1 MPVELKMPA
10 LSPTMEEGTL
20 AKWLVKEG
28 DAVKSGDILAEIET
42 DKATMEFE
50 AVDEGTIAKI
60 LVAEGTD
67 EVKVGTVIA
76 LIAADGEDVSPSP
89 SRGEGQR
96 SEATQGEGTA
106 PAPSPSAADAASP
119 SPLQGE
125 GKVEMPSDQKTE
137 ASPIESGTK
146 QPAESAA
153 HALVAA
159 AERNREAP
167 EVPEG
172 TETFRQTVREA
183 LRDAMAEE
191 MRSDDRVFVM
201 GEEVA
206 EYQGAY
212 KVTQGLLDEFGPK
225 RVIDTPIT
233 EYGFA
238 GVGTGAAMG
247 GLRPIIEFMTF
258 NFAMQAIDH
267 IINSAAKTNYM
278 SGGQMRCPIVFRGP
292 NGAASRVGA
301 QHSQNYGPWYA
312 NVPGLIVIAPYSAAD
327 AKGLLKAA
335 IRSEDPVVFLENE
348 LLYGQSF
355 DVPRLDDYVLPI
367 GKARIAR
374 EGKDVTLVSYSIGV
388 GVALDAAA
396 QLAEQGIEA
405 EVIDL
410 RTLRPLDKAT
420 VLASLARTNRMV
432 CVEEGWP
439 VCSISAEIMAT
450 AMEEG
455 FDDLDA
461 PVLRVTDEDVP
472 LPYAANL
479 EKMALIRVES
489 VVEAAKKVCY
499 R

>member
-1 MPVELKMPA
+1 MGIELKMPA

-28 DAVKSGDILAEIET
+28 DEVKSGDILAEIET

-50 AVDEGTIAKI
+50 AVDEGTVSKI
-60 LVAEGTD
+60 LVPEGAEG
-67 EVKVGTVIA
+67 VKVGTVIA
-76 LIAADGEDVSPSP
+76 LIAGEGEDASAPTE
-89 SRGEGQR
+89 SRAGE
-96 SEATQGEGTA
+96 
-106 PAPSPSAADAASP
+106 AASATP
-119 SPLQGE
+119 KE
-125 GKVEMPSDQKTE
+125 GPKDQRHPPIPESTE
-137 ASPIESGTK
+137 PHLMETGARD
-146 QPAESAA
+146 
-153 HALVAA
+153 LVASVERA
-159 AERNREAP
+159 APEEP
-167 EVPEG
+167 EVPAG
-172 TETFRQTVREA
+172 TEMVRQTVREA

-191 MRSDDRVFVM
+191 MRKDDRVFVM

-212 KVTQGLLDEFGPK
+212 KVTQGLLDEFGDR

-247 GLRPIIEFMTF
+247 GLRPVIEFMTF

-292 NGAASRVGA
+292 NGAAARVAA

-312 NVPGLIVIAPYSAAD
+312 SVPGLIVISPYSAAD
-327 AKGLLKAA
+327 AKGLMKAA

-355 DVPRLDDYVLPI
+355 DVPKLDDYVLPI
-367 GKARIAR
+367 GKARVAR
-374 EGKDVTLVSYSIGV
+374 EGRDVTLVSYSIGV
-388 GVALDAAA
+388 GVALDAAEK
-396 QLAEQGIEA
+396 LAGEGIDA

-420 VLASLARTNRMV
+420 VLKSLAKTNRMV
-432 CVEEGWP
+432 VVEEGWP
-439 VCSISAEIMAT
+439 TCSIASEIAAI

-461 PVLRVTDEDVP
+461 PVLRVTNVDVP

-479 EKMALIRVES
+479 EKAALVSADR
-489 VVEAAKKVCY
+489 VVEAAKKVSY